1 MNYRIGITGPNG
13 RLGSQ
18 LILMGGIPL
27 ECDITKPEEIE
38 LALVMTKPDVI
49 INCAAMTDVDAC
61 ETEEGWKRA
70 IEVNMR
76 GVENLRNSFTGKL
89 VHISTDYVFE
99 GNNGPYAENGIVK
112 QACVNQYGSSKLG
125 GEFTLLY
132 PLHTERESMI
142 VRTTGL
148 YGGFG
153 HKHDLVDTIIS
164 TISSGRYLS
173 ITRELYGNQTY
184 VPHLAEAILKLCTQE
199 WKHKIINIA
208 SSDVMSRYDF
218 ALMVASIYGL
228 NKELLHYCRNK
239 DIAEWKA
246 ERPTKGGLKTGLA
259 KRLRLPIYSV
269 LDGLK
274 AYRNDTRKI

>member
-1 MNYRIGITGPNG
+1 MTRIAVTGPNG

-18 LILMGGIPL
+18 LVLMGCTPL
-27 ECDITKPEEIE
+27 ECDITKLYDID
-38 LALVMTKPDVI
+38 LALVMTKPDVV
-49 INCAAMTDVDAC
+49 INCAAFTDVDAC
-61 ETEEGWKRA
+61 ETTDGWKKA

-76 GVENLRNSFTGKL
+76 GVENLRNSFTGRL
-89 VHISTDYVFE
+89 IHISTDYVFD
-99 GNNGPYAENGIVK
+99 GNSGPYAENGIVK

-148 YGGFG
+148 FGGFG
-153 HKHDLVDTIIS
+153 HKHDLVDTIID
-164 TISSGRYLS
+164 TINSGREMS
-173 ITRELYGNQTY
+173 ITKELYGNQTY
-184 VPHLAEAILKLCTQE
+184 VPFLAEALLKLCTQE
-199 WKHKIINIA
+199 WKHKVINVA

-218 ALMVASIYGL
+218 ALMVASVYGL
-228 NKELLHYCRNK
+228 NKEVLHYCNNK
-239 DIAEWKA
+239 DIKEWKA
-246 ERPTKGGLKTGLA
+246 DRPSKGGLKTGLA
-259 KRLRLPIYSV
+259 KRLRLPIYNV